1 MGDNL
6 QTTNKRETSRAAI
19 PLEDN
24 PNCDALGAMLHNSP
38 MYNLFV
44 SGLTSQSHV
53 KFPKKTKQTLHEQLK
68 ASNYGWRKPPLHFV
82 GENPKWFAC
91 LAGFVG
97 LELTK
102 TAKQNFTLGDETR
115 HLKKLV
121 QIIEST
127 IPKMIDWYNCS
138 ILSAFLLLLVQNLPF

>member
-1 MGDNL
+1 MKKVRLGLRATVD
-6 QTTNKRETSRAAI
+6 ESRHHI
-19 PLEDN
+19 L
-24 PNCDALGAMLHNSP
+24 L
-38 MYNLFV
+38 
-44 SGLTSQSHV
+44 
-53 KFPKKTKQTLHEQLK
+53 
-68 ASNYGWRKPPLHFV
+68 

>member
-1 MGDNL
+1 MFQNHKQGHMFSFITGKVLGVFMKIFCFVLRTFSRIEWCNFCIENL
-6 QTTNKRETSRAAI
+6 N
-19 PLEDN
+19 LEIVF
-24 PNCDALGAMLHNSP
+24 A
-38 MYNLFV
+38 
-44 SGLTSQSHV
+44 
-53 KFPKKTKQTLHEQLK
+53 
-68 ASNYGWRKPPLHFV
+68 YGWRKPPLHSV

-138 ILSAFLLLLVQNLPF
+138 ILSAFLPLPVQNLPF